1 MSWGWRDKNVEVQRQ
16 PKELIGTDPSV
27 SDFVSA
33 PRMSV
38 CVSHTEKKGIA
49 EIIIAE
55 YEKNN
60 DKIKDAINNALS
72 ALNKKRNNRNG
83 QNSEKTQI

>member
-1 MSWGWRDKNVEVQRQ
+1 MTYCEVQRQ

-38 CVSHTEKKGIA
+38 CVSHTEKKGIGVF
-49 EIIIAE
+49 
-55 YEKNN
+55 
-60 DKIKDAINNALS
+60 L
-72 ALNKKRNNRNG
+72 
-83 QNSEKTQI
+83 KTE